1 VTERRGRTPLT
12 LGHLHIPK
20 TAGTSLN
27 AAVAESLGVR
37 EVYFHRVGARKSDE
51 ATLRLPRSGPAR
63 ELVLCYPFFSGHMS
77 IGQLQA
83 LNRQRIFSILT
94 DPRIR
99 LVKQFTWVAQA
110 GRIQNCSILEWLKIT
125 FAASPEHSSPTL
137 HLIHHGPR
145 PHDRLKRAGLG
156 DRRSSKRW
164 IPNTEDD
171 FRTLTESL
179 VPAGGAQLPRQSR
192 IAPSSGS
199 GPSSKRPT
207 VGSGRQSTPQ
217 LSHVA
222 SCGGG
227 HGAAQ
232 TLHYN

>member
-1 VTERRGRTPLT
+1 
-12 LGHLHIPK
+12 
-20 TAGTSLN
+20 
-27 AAVAESLGVR
+27 
-37 EVYFHRVGARKSDE
+37 
-51 ATLRLPRSGPAR
+51 
-63 ELVLCYPFFSGHMS
+63 MS

-179 VPAGGAQLPRQSR
+179 VTVVTESPQEALNYLVNQELLPRLVQVPHLNARPLDRDDRARLNSR
-192 IAPSSGS
+192 TLPHAEAVMEQL
-199 GPSSKRPT
+199 KLCTTTEYRFLNYLEK
-207 VGSGRQSTPQ
+207 SGRHYFN
-217 LSHVA
+217 LSPVGDDAIESLLLARGLAH
-222 SCGGG
+222 
-227 HGAAQ
+227 
-232 TLHYN
+232 